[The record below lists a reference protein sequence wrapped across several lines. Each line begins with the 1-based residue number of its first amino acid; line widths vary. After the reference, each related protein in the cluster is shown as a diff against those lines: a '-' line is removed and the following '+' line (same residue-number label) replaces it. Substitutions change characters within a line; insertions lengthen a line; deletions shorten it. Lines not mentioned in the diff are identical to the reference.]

1 MGAATE
7 HVAAEVGETVT
18 SRATFGGVRLA
29 LATVCVIALIG
40 RYIWGLGA
48 VTYLPGNFFAYLT
61 IQSNIAFVVVS
72 LVAGVVALRHGRDP
86 RWLTNVRSGVLTGTV
101 SSGVVFAVLL
111 QQAGARGFAMYVSWS
126 DLVLHFWLPAF
137 ALIEWFSTPG
147 RDRAQW
153 RVTWFVLV
161 FVVGWG
167 IVTLIRGAI
176 VGWYP
181 YFFLDPNQVS
191 GIGELAGLSAIA
203 LVFFAAISVAIS
215 AVTRRRPLFEKVG
228 ETSF

>member
-1 MGAATE
+1 LGAATE

-18 SRATFGGVRLA
+18 SRAIFGCVRLA
-29 LATVCVIALIG
+29 LAIVCVIALIG

-61 IQSNIAFVVVS
+61 IQSNIAFVVMS
-72 LVAGVVALRHGRDP
+72 LIAAFMAVRRDRDP
-86 RWLTNVRSGVLTGTV
+86 LWLTNVRSGVLTGTV
-101 SSGVVFAVLL
+101 SSGFIFALLL

-126 DLVLHFWLPAF
+126 DLILHFWLPAF
-137 ALIEWFSTPG
+137 ALIEWFTTPG
-147 RDRAQW
+147 RDKALW
-153 RVTWFVLV
+153 RVVWFVLV

-203 LVFFAAISVAIS
+203 LVFFAAISFAIS
-215 AVTRRRPLFEKVG
+215 AITRRKPLLDRIM
-228 ETSF
+228 SPS